1 MIDKEDKYRKELI
14 KLFRNDLEEISDNE
28 QTLKLIKEIFLK
40 DIENINTEEI
50 LDKLTSNE

>member
-14 KLFRNDLEEISDNE
+14 ELFKYDLEEISDDE
-28 QTLKLIKEIFLK
+28 LTLKLIKEIFLA
-40 DIENINTEEI
+40 DIENINAEEI